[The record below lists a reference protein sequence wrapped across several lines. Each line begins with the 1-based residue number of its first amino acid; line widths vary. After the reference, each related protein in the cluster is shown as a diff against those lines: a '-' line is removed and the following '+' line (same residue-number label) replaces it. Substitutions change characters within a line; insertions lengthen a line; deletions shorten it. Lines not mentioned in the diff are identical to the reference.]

1 MKRSKHNLSHYKLL
15 TCKMGQ
21 LVPVAWFDVLPG
33 DTVQMA
39 TSALVRAAPM
49 VTPAMHPCHIRF
61 HHFFVPNRIMWTSGG
76 DGCQGWE
83 SYITG
88 GASGTDTQTHPYVSL
103 NTQTVGSLA
112 DYLGVPT
119 TTLTAFP
126 FNALP
131 FRAYAM
137 IFNEYYRDQDLTTA
151 LAVST
156 ATG

>member
-33 DTVQMA
+33 DTIQMA

-61 HHFFVPNRIMWTSGG
+61 HHFFVPTRIMWTSGG
-76 DGCQGWE
+76 DGGQGWE
-83 SYITG
+83 SFITG
-88 GASGTDTQTHPYVSL
+88 GATGTDAQQSPWISFASAPAL
-103 NTQTVGSLA
+103 SSLA
-112 DYLGVPT
+112 DHLGIPT
-119 TTLTAFP
+119 ATFGGATAFS
-126 FNALP
+126 ALP

-137 IFNEYYRDQDLTTA
+137 IFNEFYR
-151 LAVST
+151 
-156 ATG
+156 